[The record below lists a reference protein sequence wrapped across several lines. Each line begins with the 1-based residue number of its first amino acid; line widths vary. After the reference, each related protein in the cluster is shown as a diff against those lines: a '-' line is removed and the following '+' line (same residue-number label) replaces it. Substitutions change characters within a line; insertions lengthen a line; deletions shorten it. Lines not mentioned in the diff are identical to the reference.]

1 MPILSSNNPT
11 DRLRHLPRWLSR
23 TGSLQRML
31 TALVDY
37 RLYQEIRS
45 AVGTVP
51 LWPSWVHVCPVP
63 VESASVTVTESASGR
78 RVRIYRSADPIG
90 SLYRPTPFFITTSAL
105 TLFFQ
110 LGLVESSVEGE
121 WDPATGEYVYRVS
134 PLAQPLERAFLKRG
148 RAWDIVSSERDGTF
162 RLMEQGVLT
171 FRYLPLGPLPSY
183 LGPDGFP
190 LQVTPLQY
198 WQRGLALLAG
208 LTDPDRWPVGVLLE
222 KVSRLGPPVHLFGI
236 AGELELSQR
245 VEHLQADRPSV
256 LAPADASY
264 HEQYR
269 QWVRLGENGAVRLAS
284 APVPHADLWT
294 VRGLRLSVPQR
305 LALPGTVFASGRV
318 DSSGRWT
325 GELSLSEGAVLAG
338 SSLAAPRWTV
348 SVQAGRVASCWSLP
362 RVSVAGTAFGVGYL
376 PLPVCGWRGSI
387 PAEGVVRAGEE
398 VWGDPWQQG
407 WEDLGGA
414 AGAVGGWSDGW
425 DGLWQSVWDDVGTQ
439 EAPAVSVQAQHWLMP
454 LQDSGTLWGWGTSTY
469 GEAGVSEPV
478 GSGYPVWL
486 PLRLVPI
493 ESLVCVA
500 TGAYHSLILTR
511 TGLYAC
517 GSNRYGQWGIGAWD
531 GEHVWHALTD
541 ITERLPEGVTPSDI
555 RQVAVG
561 TNVSFLVLRDGRVY
575 GAGGSAYGVLGLG
588 PSGTESDPL
597 SSWTLLPGLT
607 GIREIVVT
615 ERNAFAIGWD
625 GSLKVSGDNSYGQYG
640 NGTLQRADGWVAVDL
655 SEMGGVYR
663 LSVDDSVQ
671 VTVMA
676 IDDRRHALWGWGSNR
691 SGRLGAD
698 VGALVPVPVRVGL
711 SVSGPV
717 SDVKLGGISAWA
729 ASIVDGKVYAWGER
743 RSGVPCVDHTQRA
756 TLAPVVYPASAVE
769 LTAQRWPGSPEQV
782 TAACRHPYEALWF
795 LVDGDL
801 YVWGDLTASQP
812 FPGGSDPKWLGLSLR
827 GVRHASV
834 PNHPGD
840 GGLLGLAIDR
850 NGMLR
855 ATGEERYGGVGV
867 GQYPTGYLDW
877 ELVQVAPQLSGRLVR
892 LYTNGWSSCVVDDSG
907 VAYVAGANHCG
918 QLGLGSGFGD
928 EVGEWTAL
936 FGVVEPLREVVLP
949 RNADAGQPVAWS
961 LYLAQ
966 SGNLYA
972 CGDNSFGQLGLGDT
986 ANRNLPVWVASG
998 VRSVS
1003 AVCAEDV
1010 AFSAYLT
1017 EDGRLYVMGDMY
1029 TGADGYGSG
1038 QHRIRVEPVLVR
1050 GIPQGRIRLF
1060 AVTAGGGLLA
1070 LDQDGDVW
1078 AWGREWHGELGSG
1091 RQGGTSIDEPIRVFR
1106 VGSGVRLMGSCAHC
1120 SYLLTEQG
1128 LLLAGYVPYGSA
1140 VQERAVAPCFDW
1152 SGYFSEWRLERAVRL
1167 ACGLDSLFVVCADS
1181 GIYHIGR
1188 LPFHPYEGS
1197 AVRAVVQPLQ
1207 LWRYR
1212 TVIHS

>member
-1 MPILSSNNPT
+1 MPILTSNNPT

-37 RLYQEIRS
+37 RIYQEIRS

-78 RVRIYRSADPIG
+78 RVRVYRSADPIG
-90 SLYRPTPFFITTSAL
+90 SLYRPTPFFITTSSL

-110 LGLVESSVEGE
+110 LGLVESSVGGE

-162 RLMEQGVLT
+162 RLMEEGVLT

-190 LQVTPLQY
+190 LQVTPFQY

-208 LTDPDRWPVGVLLE
+208 LTDTDRMPVGVLLE
-222 KVSRLGPPVHLFGI
+222 KVSRLGPPMHLFGI
-236 AGELELSQR
+236 AGELELSRR
-245 VEHLQADRPSV
+245 VEHLQADRPTV

-264 HEQYR
+264 HEHYR
-269 QWVRLGENGAVRLAS
+269 QLVRLGRNGSVRLAS
-284 APVPHADLWT
+284 TPVPHVDLWT
-294 VRGLRLSVPQR
+294 VRGLRLNVPQW
-305 LALPGTVFASGRV
+305 LATPGTVFASGRV

-325 GELSLSEGAVLAG
+325 GELSLSEGAVQVG
-338 SSLAAPRWTV
+338 SSLATPRWTV
-348 SVQAGRVASCWSLP
+348 SVQADRVVSWRSLP
-362 RVSVAGTAFGVGYL
+362 WVSVAATAFGVGYL
-376 PLPVCGWRGSI
+376 PVPVYGWRGSI
-387 PAEGVVRAGEE
+387 QLDEAVSAWGEAWE
-398 VWGDPWQQG
+398 DPWQQR
-407 WEDLGGA
+407 WEDIGA
-414 AGAVGGWSDGW
+414 LTGDVGGWSGGW
-425 DGLWQSVWDDVGTQ
+425 DGLWQSVWDEVGTQ
-439 EAPAVSVQAQHWLMP
+439 QGPAVSVQAQHWLIP
-454 LQDSGTLWGWGTSTY
+454 LQESGRLWGWGTSTY

-486 PLRLVPI
+486 PLRLPEV
-493 ESLVCVA
+493 ESLVCAA
-500 TGAYHSLILTR
+500 TGAYHSLVLTR

-517 GSNRYGQWGIGAWD
+517 GSNRYGQWGIGAAD
-531 GEHVWHALTD
+531 LEHVRHALTD
-541 ITERLPEGVTPSDI
+541 ITEWLPEGVTPADI

-588 PSGTESDPL
+588 SSGTESNPL
-597 SSWTLLPGLT
+597 DSWTLIPGLT

-640 NGTLQRADGWVAVDL
+640 NGTLQRADGWAAVDL

-676 IDDRRHALWGWGSNR
+676 IDDQRHALWGWGSNR

-698 VGALVPVPVRVGL
+698 VGALVTVPVRVGL

-717 SDVKLGGISAWA
+717 SDVKLGGVYPWA
-729 ASIVDGKVYAWGER
+729 ACIVGGKVYAWGDR
-743 RSGVPCVDHTQRA
+743 RSGVPCLDHTQRA
-756 TLAPVVYPASAVE
+756 VSAPLVYPQSAVE
-769 LTAQRWPGSPEQV
+769 LAAQRWPGSTGQV

-801 YVWGDLTASQP
+801 YVWGDLIASHP
-812 FPGGSDPKWLGLSLR
+812 FPGDSDPKWLVLSLR

-840 GGLLGLAIDR
+840 GGLFGLAIDR
-850 NGMLR
+850 NGVLR
-855 ATGEERYGGVGV
+855 ATGEDRYGCAGW
-867 GQYPTGYLDW
+867 GQYPTEYLDW
-877 ELVQVAPQLSGRLVR
+877 EPVQLAPQISGRLVR
-892 LYTNGWSSCVVDDSG
+892 LYTNGWSCCVVDDSG
-907 VAYVAGANHCG
+907 VVYVAGANHCG

-928 EVGEWTAL
+928 EVGELTVL
-936 FGVVEPLREVVLP
+936 FGMLEPLREAVLP
-949 RNADAGQPVAWS
+949 RNADADQPIAWS

-986 ANRNLPVWVASG
+986 ANRSLPVLVASG
-998 VRSVS
+998 VRAVS
-1003 AVCAEDV
+1003 AVCADDV

-1029 TGADGYGSG
+1029 TGADGLGSG
-1038 QHRIRVEPVLVR
+1038 QHRIQNEPVLVHS
-1050 GIPQGRIRLF
+1050 IPQGEIRLF
-1060 AVTAGGGLLA
+1060 AVTVGGGLLA
-1070 LDQDGDVW
+1070 LDQYGDVW
-1078 AWGREWHGELGSG
+1078 AWGRELHGELGTG
-1091 RQGGTSIDEPIRVFR
+1091 RQGGTIIDEPIRVFR
-1106 VGSGVRLMGSCAHC
+1106 AGSGVRVMGSCAHC
-1120 SYLLTEQG
+1120 SYLLTEDG

-1140 VQERAVAPCFDW
+1140 VQEGAVAPCFDW
-1152 SGYFSEWRLERAVRL
+1152 SGYFIELRLERAVRL
-1167 ACGLDSLFVVCADS
+1167 ASGLDSLFVVCADS

-1188 LPFHPYEGS
+1188 LPFHPYDGS
-1197 AVRAVVQPLQ
+1197 AVRGVVQPLQ

-1212 TVIHS
+1212 TVVNS